1 VTRILDPV
9 VDPEP
14 RHGQRVRRARP
25 QPREVAANLSPN
37 WFASVMGTGIVAVAA
52 ASLPDQFPG
61 LRGAATA
68 VWAAAAVLLVVLVG
82 VTARQ
87 WVRYP
92 SSARRF
98 LADGAMAPFFGAV
111 PMAVLTVGAG
121 TLLLGRDVVGLR
133 AAVDVDW
140 VLWSAGTVLGLA
152 CAAGVPYLMI
162 TRFELS
168 LDCATG
174 GWLMPIVPPMVSA
187 ATGAL
192 LVPYAPA
199 GQLRLATLLGC
210 YAMFGLSLVASLIV
224 IAQIWFRLTTYGLP
238 EARLVPTLW
247 IVLGP
252 LGQSVTAAN
261 QLGGVAHLAVPAPY
275 AGALQ
280 AFGMVYGVPVWG
292 FAMLWGALATAVT
305 VRTARDHLPFSLTWW
320 SFTFPVGTCVTGT
333 IALATHLG
341 SDALRGVSVILFG
354 GLVLAWIVVA
364 TRTADGAVRGELF
377 PRAAASALR

>member
-9 VDPEP
+9 IDDDV
-14 RHGQRVRRARP
+14 RHGERVPRRERR
-25 QPREVAANLSPN
+25 QIAANLSPN

-52 ASLPDQFPG
+52 ASLPDQFAG

-68 VWAAAAVLLVVLVG
+68 VWAAASTLLVVLIG

-87 WVRYP
+87 WIRYP
-92 SSARRF
+92 SSARRY
-98 LADGAMAPFFGAV
+98 LADAAMAPFFGAV

-121 TLLLGRDVVGLR
+121 TLLLGRDVIGLR
-133 AAVDVDW
+133 AAVDLDW
-140 VLWSAGTVLGLA
+140 VLWLAGTALGLT

-162 TRFELS
+162 TRYELAP
-168 LDCATG
+168 DRATG

-199 GQLRLATLLGC
+199 GQLRLAVLLGC
-210 YAMFGLSLVASLIV
+210 YAMFGLSLMASLMV
-224 IAQIWFRLTTYGLP
+224 IAQIWYRLTMHGLP

-261 QLGGVAHLAVPAPY
+261 QLGGVAHLAIPPPY
-275 AGALQ
+275 SGALQ
-280 AFGMVYGVPVWG
+280 AFGMVYGLPVWG
-292 FAMLWGALATAVT
+292 FAVLWGALAAALTI
-305 VRTARDHLPFSLTWW
+305 RTARKQLPFSLTWW

-333 IALATHLG
+333 IALALHTG
-341 SDALRGVSVILFG
+341 SDGLRGASAILFG
-354 GLVLAWIVVA
+354 ALVLAWVVVA
-364 TRTADGAVRGELF
+364 TRTADGVLRGELF
-377 PRAAASALR
+377 PRAASTLR